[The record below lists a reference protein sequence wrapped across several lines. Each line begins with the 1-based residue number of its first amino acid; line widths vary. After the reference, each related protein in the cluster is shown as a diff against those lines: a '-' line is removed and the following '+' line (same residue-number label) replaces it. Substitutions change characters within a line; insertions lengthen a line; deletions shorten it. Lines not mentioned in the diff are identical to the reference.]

1 MRIVAVISALAVA
14 IAAHAAPL
22 AAAPA
27 GEIECITKDWTDAQF
42 ADVATTLMS
51 TSERPSAAEQRGKAL
66 IVSRMN
72 DCQRTNHWS
81 EAAISTATEFAVSQM
96 FVNITGNQIGREGG
110 STAVLDR
117 YFLANRAAM
126 IGLTEAPAID
136 ALQLGPRL
144 VEAGFAPANSRAYK
158 TVSTYFSFLAMREA
172 ARDRF
177 LKLDN

>member
-1 MRIVAVISALAVA
+1 MRILAVTSA
-14 IAAHAAPL
+14 IVLATAAHAAPL

-27 GEIECITKDWTDAQF
+27 GEIECITKDWTDAQY
-42 ADVATTLMS
+42 ADVAITLMS
-51 TSERPSAAEQRGKAL
+51 KSDRPSVAHQRGKDL
-66 IVSRMN
+66 IVGRMN
-72 DCQRTNHWS
+72 DCEQTNHWS
-81 EAAISTATEFAVSQM
+81 ELAIKTAIEFSVGQI
-96 FVNITGNQIGREGG
+96 FVQITGNQIAREGG

-117 YFLANRAAM
+117 YFLANRAVM
-126 IGLTEAPAID
+126 VGLTDGPAID